1 MPATSASLSAYAPAG
16 AAADEVREWEESS
29 RKRSVKQLRD
39 CLPEETGLEQEVEF
53 VVGTDFLPEGILI
66 ASAKFKVDLI
76 VMGANR
82 TASAKAAAH
91 IPWSAVHEVV
101 RDAPCPVLT
110 VAG

>member
-1 MPATSASLSAYAPAG
+1 M
-16 AAADEVREWEESS
+16 V
-29 RKRSVKQLRD
+29 
-39 CLPEETGLEQEVEF
+39 EQEVLF
-53 VVGTDFLPEGILI
+53 AVRTDFLPEGMLT

-82 TASAKAAAH
+82 TVSAKAAAH

-101 RDAPCPVLT
+101 RYAPCPVLT